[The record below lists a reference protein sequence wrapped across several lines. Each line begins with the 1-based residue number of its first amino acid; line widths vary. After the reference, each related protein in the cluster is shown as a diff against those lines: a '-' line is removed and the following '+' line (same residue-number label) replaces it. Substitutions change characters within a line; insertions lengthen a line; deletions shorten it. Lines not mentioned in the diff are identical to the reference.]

1 MENLGMGTSPTDVGA
16 ERVPAGRCRSCLY
29 ARVVPA
35 KANDAYY
42 FCERSVDD
50 PRYARYP
57 HLPML
62 TCDGHAY
69 RAEAVSP
76 REP

>member
-1 MENLGMGTSPTDVGA
+1 MGTSATDRGGG
-16 ERVPAGRCRSCLY
+16 RVPEGLCLSCLY
-29 ARVVPA
+29 ARVIPA
-35 KANDAYY
+35 KANHVYY

-50 PRYARYP
+50 PRYTRYP

-69 RAEAVSP
+69 REEIVSP
-76 REP
+76 RER